1 MKRTILQT
9 ALTLALPAV
18 ALSGCYIVPVGPEEI
33 AKMHIL
39 MQQANQLPYP
49 AAPQSSS
56 QPPKPLPTT
65 SNAPAATPPAAT
77 PPPASP
83 KTAPIPL
90 AALPARLYPV
100 NEIATENGM
109 VSGTVTS
116 LADGKARFQLNY
128 RGELLMGE
136 ATRVSGDDRKGVAT
150 AWGPTGSFM
159 SCEYQMSTPARGA
172 GTCSFSDGARY
183 QVHVGN

>member
-1 MKRTILQT
+1 MKRTTLQA

-18 ALSGCYIVPVGPEEI
+18 VLSGCYIVPVGPEEI

-39 MQQANQLPYP
+39 MGQANQLPNA

-65 SNAPAATPPAAT
+65 SNVPAAAPPAQA
-77 PPPASP
+77 
-83 KTAPIPL
+83 KTASMPL
-90 AALPARLYPV
+90 ASLPARLYPV